1 MFDNRAPKNNRN
13 LEARRRYVDTRSE
26 FRKLLDG
33 LRLREYLGL
42 AYIANIVML
51 SLIPTLWLVS
61 LVVFSI
67 LHFNAKLDRKKIG
80 VLPLKL
86 PVWMNKIDYHEPAV
100 ADRFKFE
107 KASGTIHMGN
117 ELSTQLELWIVPKDL
132 LTHLLF
138 ISTTGGG
145 KTEFLWSLAATSS
158 FMTGGA
164 LIYVDAKAAPDGLEK
179 LYFLGR
185 KTGREDSIRIMNYRT
200 GNKEVKHSHWKK
212 VSNTCGMFAVG
223 TASVVQQFLEDM
235 MPPGEGENQV
245 FRDKAVGGLKAFL
258 PCVVELRDQKLVN
271 ITPSLIGQWFT
282 IPILCKL
289 AWPEH
294 NDHLIPLENETT
306 GETIEIPHKVSK
318 QRQRALRRYLE
329 NLPSFDA
336 DNPDKLRN
344 GIKQPS
350 EVHRQFGFGLG
361 YISKPLVELG
371 SAYSHI
377 FECEQGEID
386 FRDIILNNRLLGVF
400 VPATE
405 QSKDQRQVQGKIA
418 LSGIRVAISTGLGED
433 SEGDLDDIINNLPI
447 DKKNPS
453 LIIIDEYAE
462 VAIEGFAV
470 AATQGRGLGI
480 GVCFSGQDLAGFI
493 KASKEEATQI
503 FGNTRLKILGPQEDV
518 KETWDWFKS
527 LGGTMNVAESN
538 GWNEGNFS
546 AYKSNLS
553 AQIKEIDRLNWLDVK
568 EQIEGEGYIFQ
579 SSNLVR
585 AQLFNIRLNTKEL
598 GNFRITRLLEVL
610 PPSEKEKNELLK
622 KVELSKAIEY
632 SLERNILP
640 SNSSL
645 IDLKG
650 SEPNLSTDWIYKLLE
665 AQTVKE
671 KEVDAL
677 NKEIQ
682 ALEKPIEKVE
692 TPASKTHQQESA
704 FVKTTKNKEV
714 TLPDNSS
721 FIYDFDIDI
730 DNDTLGSL
738 EKSLSHISQKLGV
751 STDDADKLSS
761 ETVESLSSELKYTK
775 TEIESREDD
784 LELLTAEFSKL
795 LKADK

>member
-1 MFDNRAPKNNRN
+1 MFDNRAPSTARN
-13 LEARRRYVDTRSE
+13 IKATRRYVDTRNPLT
-26 FRKLLDG
+26 KLLDG
-33 LRLREYLGL
+33 VRARETLL
-42 AYIANIVML
+42 LIYIALAVIIIIYPVT
-51 SLIPTLWLVS
+51 TL
-61 LVVFSI
+61 LVVIIGFI
-67 LHFNAKLDRKKIG
+67 LHVNSIAGKKKML

-86 PVWMNKIDYHEPAV
+86 PVWLNKTDYHEPKV
-100 ADRFKFE
+100 ANRFKFE
-107 KASGTIHMGN
+107 KASGTIHLGN
-117 ELSTQLELWIVPKDL
+117 ELETQLELWIVPKDL

-179 LYFLGR
+179 LFYLGR

-245 FRDKAVGGLKAFL
+245 FRDKAVGGMKAFL
-258 PCVVELRDQKLVN
+258 PCVVELRDQKLLN

-294 NDHLIPLENETT
+294 NDHKIPLENEST
-306 GETIEIPHKVSK
+306 GEIIDIPHNISRP
-318 QRQRALRRYLE
+318 RQRALRRYLE
-329 NLPSFDA
+329 NLPGFDA
-336 DNPDKLRN
+336 DSQDKLRN
-344 GIKQPS
+344 GMKQPS

-361 YISKPLVELG
+361 YVSKPLVELG

-386 FRDIILNNRLLGVF
+386 FRDIILNNRLLGVY

-433 SEGDLDDIINNLPI
+433 SEGDIDDVISNLPI

-518 KETWDWFKS
+518 QETWEWFKK
-527 LGGTMNVAESN
+527 LGGTMNVAESS
-538 GWNEGNFS
+538 GWEEGGMTM
-546 AYKSNLS
+546 YRSNLS
-553 AQIKEIDRLNWLDVK
+553 AQIKEVDRLNWLDVK
-568 EQIEGEGYIFQ
+568 EQIEGEAYIFQ
-579 SSNLVR
+579 ASHLVQS
-585 AQLFNIRLNTKEL
+585 QLFNIRMDTSKLHS
-598 GNFRITRLLEVL
+598 FRINRLLEVL
-610 PPSEKEKNELLK
+610 PPSEKEKNEILQS
-622 KVELSKAIEY
+622 VESAKSITFA
-632 SLERNILP
+632 LERNQYP
-640 SNSSL
+640 TTNANF
-645 IDLKG
+645 DLKG
-650 SEPNLSTDWIYKLLE
+650 LPASGSTEWIYQLLNNGTNDKVNNDTQPHE
-665 AQTVKE
+665 EIV
-671 KEVDAL
+671 L
-677 NKEIQ
+677 NKEVPPPT
-682 ALEKPIEKVE
+682 PIKEPTN
-692 TPASKTHQQESA
+692 TPIADQTIST
-704 FVKTTKNKEV
+704 
-714 TLPDNSS
+714 
-721 FIYDFDIDI
+721 FIYDFDLAIDT
-730 DNDTLGSL
+730 D
-738 EKSLSHISQKLGV
+738 SLSALQKNIGQITQRLGV
-751 STDDADKLSS
+751 DPITAQGMAGG
-761 ETVESLSSELKYTK
+761 TVSDIEQNLKYTQSPIK
-775 TEIESREDD
+775 SDQRDRGFLLREMEKIQERES
-784 LELLTAEFSKL
+784 K
-795 LKADK
+795 